1 MEVKMA
7 ISEEWLP
14 VILGTIS
21 WLKDRVGPSKKEL
34 KMQISDLEKELSSR
48 VSENNIM
55 VDNMNLLLNAILSHI
70 RSDSMYTI
78 NAETII
84 YVDKNYGNLDA
95 SQVMIVDSE
104 VADTVISATP
114 MISNKNSL
122 NDFFVSDEEIALTRK
137 KLQI

>member
-1 MEVKMA
+1 M
-7 ISEEWLP
+7 
-14 VILGTIS
+14 
-21 WLKDRVGPSKKEL
+21 
-34 KMQISDLEKELSSR
+34 
-48 VSENNIM
+48 SENNIM